1 MQDSNP
7 HATESINKPNPT
19 PCASLVWLKQTRPEP
34 SSDVTSFVVVGKELV
49 T

>member
-7 HATESINKPNPT
+7 LATQSINKPNPT
-19 PCASLVWLKQTRPEP
+19 PCAGLVWLVQTRIEP
-34 SSDVTSFVVVGKELV
+34 SSDVTSFVVVGKELF